1 MSATDGIVRKEGG
14 RMKEREGKREGGR
27 VKEREGGREGGKE
40 GGQVE
45 GRENNLKQ
53 LPDTCTESKQNHTLH
68 VLGHALY
75 VPQ

>member
-14 RMKEREGKREGGR
+14 RMKEREGK
-27 VKEREGGREGGKE
+27 REGGREGGKE